1 MCGWCGLH
9 CREGHGSRVG
19 QQKGMCAVTMQQ
31 RHTCPRLRKGG
42 TASTLFPCH
51 LVLQSTAAEFHISH
65 QSAAAVVW
73 TVREVHAHLAA
84 QFGGASA
91 FGVPCL
97 RTYHARLR
105 EALNVWPHWAT
116 PIKIGS
122 GGAAILGQPNQNW
135 RRHHTRVSHSTA
147 ETHHNRLKEALNV
160 WPYWAT
166 PIKIG
171 GGAAD
176 PFRVVCS
183 KSQHHRLGEVLN
195 NWSSTYFGEG
205 AYLAN
210 PSKLVAAAR
219 AHSTSGARKDTAEV
233 EELAC
238 LQESKIQ
245 EHCLDG
251 IVEWDHGDIVNWVT
265 TGQWRGE
272 MGMWELH
279 ERVVTNAK
287 RKCTEKESQ

>member
-1 MCGWCGLH
+1 
-9 CREGHGSRVG
+9 
-19 QQKGMCAVTMQQ
+19 MCAVTMQQ
-31 RHTCPRLRKGG
+31 RHMCPRPRKGG
-42 TASTLFPCH
+42 TASTLSPSH

-84 QFGGASA
+84 QFGGASV

-97 RTYHARLR
+97 RTHHARLG

-122 GGAAILGQPNQNW
+122 GGAGAFRIASPK
-135 RRHHTRVSHSTA
+135 
-147 ETHHNRLKEALNV
+147 THHNRLEEALNV

-183 KSQHHRLGEVLN
+183 KSQRHRLGEVLN
-195 NWSSTYFGEG
+195 DWCTGAALTLVKGHIWPIHQNWWRRHGHIPHRVLERTQQKSRVG
-205 AYLAN
+205 
-210 PSKLVAAAR
+210 PKIP
-219 AHSTSGARKDTAEV
+219 
-233 EELAC
+233 
-238 LQESKIQ
+238 ESKIQ
-245 EHCLDG
+245 EQCLDG

-272 MGMWELH
+272 MGVWDLH